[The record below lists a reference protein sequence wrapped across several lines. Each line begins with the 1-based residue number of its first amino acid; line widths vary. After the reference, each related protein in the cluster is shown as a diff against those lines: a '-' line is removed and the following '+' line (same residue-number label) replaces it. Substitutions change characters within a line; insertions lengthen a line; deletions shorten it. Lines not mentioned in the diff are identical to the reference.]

1 MQNRIL
7 MEEVFEL
14 VSDARQLAP
23 FRAKL
28 RTVLL
33 KMGLKEK
40 SIAELV
46 LAVDEAMTNSIRHA
60 YAGKEGKIKVV
71 VFDRA
76 DRIEISI
83 EDSGRKFDPTK
94 IPPPELPPKK
104 PGGLG
109 LYFIKILTDNA
120 AYDSEYA
127 GGNRLRLTKC
137 K

>member
-1 MQNRIL
+1 MP
-7 MEEVFEL
+7 EVFEL
-14 VSDARQLAP
+14 VSDARQCAP

-40 SIAELV
+40 PIAELV

-60 YAGKEGKIKVV
+60 YGGKEGKIKISVSD
-71 VFDRA
+71 FK
-76 DRIEISI
+76 DRIEITI
-83 EDSGRKFDPTK
+83 EDSGIKFDPTK

-109 LYFIKILTDNA
+109 LYFIKTLTDA
-120 AYDSEYA
+120 AVYDTEFKE
-127 GGNRLRLTKC
+127 GNRLQLTKY

>member
-1 MQNRIL
+1 
-7 MEEVFEL
+7 MEEVFKL
-14 VSDARQLAP
+14 ASDARQLAP

-60 YAGKEGKIKVV
+60 YGGKEGKIKVIV
-71 VFDRA
+71 SDRA
-76 DRIEISI
+76 DRIDISI
-83 EDSGRKFDPTK
+83 EDFGRKFDPTK

-120 AYDSEYA
+120 AYDPEYPA
-127 GGNRLRLTKC
+127 GNRLQLTKY